1 MGINALTDV
10 RFLVTQ
16 ESHASLRE
24 YLLNCHR
31 TEWALHK
38 DIAGFRY
45 TAQLR
50 LAASVAAVAL
60 RYVDNLPRKV
70 RSGALLESGLPEH
83 AVDAALQDVE
93 PGSDL
98 FSEWQPIMQRP
109 AKTPKGPKD
118 KARALGPQQHP
129 VKKLS
134 PSMPPDEAETYWNLG
149 VGAPSSLPLEAAVL
163 ELVTYHHMSMTSN
176 NTYDGCKCRNGAP
189 AMRAVDIGQTATE
202 VFIRGE
208 SDLATLLQLIPKHW
222 VEGTGLPAWADRT
235 CKQSLVDEGEVQMA
249 HPLWS
254 ATWSSNAPACYWEGE
269 ELHGVR
275 TGGIPEEWYRKSEMG
290 TTKETRKQWWD
301 TRNQDDPF
309 YLYMPDEQ
317 GQLKVQ
323 RLDFGR
329 DGTELA
335 VEWAAEGK
343 TGALLQPP
351 LPRISDRAPDEVQVV
366 FVRHYIEGT
375 VSSPNIRA
383 SEIFET
389 SQDLWAF
396 SIHPCL
402 RRNVQTEAE
411 YIQELNGAV
420 RSPFRRKPKSNSKR
434 GNKTKV
440 PPVYLDDLADRR
452 GDIERAFWRKIRAV
466 YVDILQ
472 EIRQHYQNSNDE
484 PSPFELPDN
493 LTKRCVH
500 AGLEAF
506 DEVVNPHSLQ
516 EPARIAFVR
525 SNLQRRLWGISNKYR
540 NTSQEES

>member
-31 TEWALHK
+31 AEWALHK

-70 RSGALLESGLPEH
+70 RSRALLESGLPEH

-98 FSEWQPIMQRP
+98 FSGAQPFMQRP

-118 KARALGPQQHP
+118 TARALGPQQQP

-149 VGAPSSLPLEAAVL
+149 VGAPSSLPLEKAVL
-163 ELVTYHHMSMTSN
+163 ELVTYHHMSMAGN
-176 NTYDGCKCRNGAP
+176 NAYDGDKCQMGAP
-189 AMRAVDIGQTATE
+189 AMRYVGADYTATE
-202 VFIRGE
+202 AFIRGE
-208 SDLATLLQLIPKHW
+208 SDLATLLRLIPKQW

-235 CKQSLVDEGEVQMA
+235 CEQSLVDDGEMQIA
-249 HPLWS
+249 HPLWA

-343 TGALLQPP
+343 TGALLQPR
-351 LPRISDRAPDEVQVV
+351 LPRILDRAPDEVPVV
-366 FVRHYIEGT
+366 FVRHYIAGT
-375 VSSPNIRA
+375 ASSPNIRA
-383 SEIFET
+383 SEIFGVTCKHKQNIFNNSMLPSGHHLDESQVPQRHRYT
-389 SQDLWAF
+389 STI
-396 SIHPCL
+396 S
-402 RRNVQTEAE
+402 RTV
-411 YIQELNGAV
+411 
-420 RSPFRRKPKSNSKR
+420 
-434 GNKTKV
+434 
-440 PPVYLDDLADRR
+440 
-452 GDIERAFWRKIRAV
+452 
-466 YVDILQ
+466 
-472 EIRQHYQNSNDE
+472 
-484 PSPFELPDN
+484 
-493 LTKRCVH
+493 
-500 AGLEAF
+500 
-506 DEVVNPHSLQ
+506 EV
-516 EPARIAFVR
+516 
-525 SNLQRRLWGISNKYR
+525 ISNKLFGAR
-540 NTSQEES
+540 FALSTSISCKKSGKTIRALMMNHLRLSCRTTLQNGACTRGWRPLTK